1 VSSLDSSVPEQD
13 DVSPTRRR
21 RTRGRTAQTSAVVSR
36 GDLVG
41 LVEQSTPREPC
52 EPVAPVDELDPVE
65 LVDDPPEPESSAIAL
80 TEPLDG
86 VPEPLTT
93 ARQVIDY
100 AARLAAG
107 SGPVAVDAERA
118 SGYRYGQRAY
128 LVQIRRRGVGTA
140 LIDPIAVPDLGPI
153 QRAIGDSEWVLHAA
167 SQDLVCLAE
176 IGLAPALL
184 FDTELG
190 ARLAGFARVG
200 LGALVEELLELRLE
214 KGHSAAD
221 WSTRPLPRDWLIYA
235 ALDVEVLIEL
245 RDKVRER
252 LVETGK
258 LAWAEQEFAALLAAP
273 APALRIDPWRRTSG
287 MHSLRSR
294 RQLAALRS
302 LWTARDD
309 VARRRDIAP
318 GRILHD
324 RAMIAGVLA
333 DPASPEAMVS
343 LPVFRGRANRK
354 LIPTWYGALQQA
366 RALPDRDLPPLTLP
380 GSGPP
385 PPNRWAEREPAAA
398 ARLVAARQ
406 VMAHLVATH
415 DIPVENL
422 LSPDLLRRMAWTPPT
437 PLNQDTVAQRLHDGG
452 ARPWQVS
459 LIADPLAE
467 ALAVDV
473 TPADATREDTAPI
486 EPAPSE

>member
-1 VSSLDSSVPEQD
+1 M
-13 DVSPTRRR
+13 
-21 RTRGRTAQTSAVVSR
+21 
-36 GDLVG
+36 
-41 LVEQSTPREPC
+41 
-52 EPVAPVDELDPVE
+52 VDELDV
-65 LVDDPPEPESSAIAL
+65 PEPESTAVGL
-80 TEPLDG
+80 TEPRDG

-93 ARQVIDY
+93 AEQVLDY

-140 LIDPIAVPDLGPI
+140 LIDPIAVPDLTPL
-153 QRAIGDSEWVLHAA
+153 QQAIGDSEWVLHAA
-167 SQDLVCLAE
+167 SQDLLCLGE
-176 IGLAPALL
+176 VGLVPALL

-200 LGALVEELLELRLE
+200 LGALVEELLGLRLE

-258 LAWAEQEFAALLAAP
+258 LAWAEEEFAALLAAP
-273 APALRIDPWRRTSG
+273 TPPLRVDPWRRTSG

-302 LWTARDD
+302 LWTTRDE

-324 RAMIAGVLA
+324 RVMIAGVLA
-333 DPASPEAMVS
+333 DPASPEAMVG

-366 RALPDRDLPPLTLP
+366 RALPDSELPPLTLP
-380 GSGPP
+380 GNGPP

-398 ARLVAARQ
+398 ARLVAVRKVIAE
-406 VMAHLVATH
+406 LVAGH
-415 DIPVENL
+415 DVPAENL
-422 LSPDLLRRMAWTPPT
+422 LNPDLLRRLTWDPPT
-437 PLNQDTVAQRLHDGG
+437 PLTDETVTRRLRDGG
-452 ARPWQVS
+452 AREWQIE
-459 LIADPLAE
+459 LTAA
-467 ALAVDV
+467 ALAQ
-473 TPADATREDTAPI
+473 ALAAS
-486 EPAPSE
+486 PAPEPSSS

>member
-1 VSSLDSSVPEQD
+1 MSSLDSSDAEHAD
-13 DVSPTRRR
+13 ASPTRRR
-21 RTRGRTAQTSAVVSR
+21 RTRSRTAHSPAVIPR
-36 GDLVG
+36 GDLVR
-41 LVEQSTPREPC
+41 LVEPSGPPEAG
-52 EPVAPVDELDPVE
+52 EPVAPVDGLDPVE
-65 LVDDPPEPESSAIAL
+65 LGDDPPEPESTAIAL
-80 TEPLDG
+80 IEPRDG

-93 ARQVIDY
+93 AQQVSDY

-140 LIDPIAVPDLGPI
+140 LIDPIAVPDLSPI
-153 QRAIGDSEWVLHAA
+153 QQAIGDSEWVLHAA
-167 SQDLVCLAE
+167 SQDLLCLGE
-176 IGLAPALL
+176 VGLAPALL

-200 LGALVEELLELRLE
+200 LGALVEELLGLRLE

-245 RDKVRER
+245 RDTVRER

-258 LAWAEQEFAALLAAP
+258 LAWAEEEFAALLAAP
-273 APALRIDPWRRTSG
+273 APTLRVDPWRRTSG
-287 MHSLRSR
+287 THSLRSR

-302 LWTARDD
+302 LWTTRDD
-309 VARRRDIAP
+309 VARGRDIAP

-324 RAMIAGVLA
+324 KAMIAGVLA
-333 DPASPEAMVS
+333 DPASADAMVG

-354 LIPTWYGALQQA
+354 LITTWYGALQQA
-366 RALPDRDLPPLTLP
+366 RALPESDLPPLTLP
-380 GSGPP
+380 NSGPP

-398 ARLVAARQ
+398 ARLVAVRKVIAELIA
-406 VMAHLVATH
+406 AHDVPA
-415 DIPVENL
+415 ENL
-422 LSPDLLRRMAWTPPT
+422 LNPDLLRRLTWHPPT
-437 PLNQDTVAQRLHDGG
+437 PLTDETVAERLRDGG
-452 ARPWQVS
+452 AREWQIG
-459 LIADPLAE
+459 LTAGPLAT
-467 ALAVDV
+467 AMTAAANSAAVD
-473 TPADATREDTAPI
+473 PDPESAE
-486 EPAPSE
+486 

>member
-1 VSSLDSSVPEQD
+1 MSSIDSAAAPHD
-13 DVSPTRRR
+13 DASSRRR
-21 RTRGRTAQTSAVVSR
+21 HRTRTRTAQASADVSR
-36 GDLVG
+36 VELVG
-41 LVEQSTPREPC
+41 LNPAVQAFGPVEP
-52 EPVAPVDELDPVE
+52 ADEGDVLDPVE
-65 LVDDPPEPESSAIAL
+65 LVDDPTEPESTSIAL
-80 TEPLDG
+80 VEPRDG
-86 VPEPLTT
+86 VPAPLTT
-93 ARQVIDY
+93 TRQVVDY
-100 AARLAAG
+100 AARLATG
-107 SGPVAVDAERA
+107 TGPVAVDAERA

-128 LVQIRRRGVGTA
+128 LVQIRRQGVGTV
-140 LIDPIAVPDLGPI
+140 LIDPISVPDLSPI
-153 QRAIGDSEWVLHAA
+153 QLAIGTSEWVLHAA

-176 IGLAPALL
+176 LGLAPELL

-190 ARLAGFARVG
+190 ARLAGFSRVG
-200 LGALVEELLELRLE
+200 LGALVEELLGLRLE

-258 LAWAEQEFAALLAAP
+258 LAWAAEEFAALLSTPVAP
-273 APALRIDPWRRTSG
+273 LRADPWRRTSG
-287 MHSLRSR
+287 THSLRSR
-294 RQLAALRS
+294 RQLAALRA
-302 LWTARDD
+302 LWTARDE
-309 VARRRDIAP
+309 VARRRDVAP

-324 RAMIAGVLA
+324 KAMIAGVLA
-333 DPASPEAMVS
+333 DPASPEAMGR

-354 LIPTWYGALQQA
+354 LIAIWYGALQQA
-366 RALPDRDLPPLTLP
+366 RALPDSDLPPLTLP

-452 ARPWQVS
+452 ARPWQIS
-459 LIADPLAE
+459 LTAAALAE
-467 ALAVDV
+467 ALAVEV
-473 TPADATREDTAPI
+473 TPAIATHEETAPI